1 MIDKKVISLSDLLKQ
16 RPKMGRVVF
25 TNGCFDILHNGHV
38 TYLEAAASLGDA
50 LIVGVN
56 TDRSVRKLKGPGRP
70 VNSVEDR
77 MRVLAALQSVA
88 FVVAFDAD
96 TPIDLIEAIKPEVL
110 VKGGDYKTETIV
122 GAKETLAR
130 GGEVQT
136 IALVPGRSTTRA
148 IAKIKR
154 LSTTS
159 GRKRPPTSKR
169 RRRPAKR
176 RT

>member
-1 MIDKKVISLSDLLKQ
+1 MIDQKVITLTELIKH

-38 TYLEAAASLGDA
+38 TYLEAAAELGDV

-56 TDRSVRKLKGPGRP
+56 TDRSVRRLKGPGRP
-70 VNSVEDR
+70 VNTVDDR
-77 MRVLAALQSVA
+77 MRVLGALESIS
-88 FVVAFDAD
+88 FVVSFDQD
-96 TPIDLIEAIKPEVL
+96 TPIDLIEAIKPDVL

-122 GAKETLAR
+122 GAKETIAR
-130 GGEVQT
+130 GGEVRT
-136 IALVPGRSTTRA
+136 IALVPGKSTTRA

-154 LSTTS
+154 LSPAV

>member
-1 MIDKKVISLSDLLKQ
+1 MIEKKIISLADFLKKKSQ
-16 RPKMGRVVF
+16 LGQMVF

-38 TYLEAAASLGDA
+38 TYLEAAASLGDT

-70 VNSVEDR
+70 VNGVVDR
-77 MRVLAALQSVA
+77 MRVLAALESVA
-88 FVVAFDAD
+88 YVISFDQE
-96 TPIDLIEAIKPEVL
+96 TPIELIEAIQPQVL

-122 GAKETLAR
+122 GAKETIAR
-130 GGEVQT
+130 GGEVRT

-154 LSTTS
+154 LSTKV
-159 GRKRPPTSKR
+159 GRKPPPTSKR